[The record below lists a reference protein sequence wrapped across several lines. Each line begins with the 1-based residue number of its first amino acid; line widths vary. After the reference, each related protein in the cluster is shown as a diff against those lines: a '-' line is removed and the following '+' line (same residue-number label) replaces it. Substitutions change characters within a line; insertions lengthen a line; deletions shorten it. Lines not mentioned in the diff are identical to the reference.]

1 MRLNPLCSSKIAADQ
16 IALSYHKSFNVPV
29 SILRPFNT
37 FGPRQSL
44 RAIIPTIV
52 TQALNKDYKTWLT
65 IPNKRDLTYIDDT
78 TDAFIAALNKKDIGE
93 IINIGSGFEISI
105 KNLVTRISKIIGRK
119 LIIQQESLRERPK
132 KSEVDRLKANTKKQK
147 NY

>member
-1 MRLNPLCSSKIAADQ
+1 MNKKI
-16 IALSYHKSFNVPV
+16 IKL
-29 SILRPFNT
+29 
-37 FGPRQSL
+37 GSL
-44 RAIIPTIV
+44 YPT
-52 TQALNKDYKTWLT
+52 
-65 IPNKRDLTYIDDT
+65 RDLTYIDDT

-132 KSEVDRLKANTKKQK
+132 KK
-147 NY
+147 